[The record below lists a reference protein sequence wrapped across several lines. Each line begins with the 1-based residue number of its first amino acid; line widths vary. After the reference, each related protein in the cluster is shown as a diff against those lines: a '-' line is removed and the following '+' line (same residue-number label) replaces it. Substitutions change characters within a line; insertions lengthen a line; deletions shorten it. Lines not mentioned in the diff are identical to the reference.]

1 MQPNFSKVLPRSATK
16 WIKKRISQIKKTLK
30 IQQNWKWFNVQI
42 MICMRPKNLFLRQI
56 IFWPFHSFLIR
67 KNLVEIFMVPYLV
80 IRTDFGWE
88 YEVPVC
94 LQRLKI
100 NVSKF
105 KSHFERCNERNID
118 IFIFLVWLSFF
129 LIWLK
134 KFPKNIPILSLSF
147 YAASDAQIWSSNQAP
162 SLNQRKS
169 KSSSFTMPLHEWG
182 SYKIERLS
190 SHWHRCIKNG
200 SLWSSTEY

>member
-1 MQPNFSKVLPRSATK
+1 
-16 WIKKRISQIKKTLK
+16 
-30 IQQNWKWFNVQI
+30 

-67 KNLVEIFMVPYLV
+67 KNLVEIFMVLYLV

-100 NVSKF
+100 NVSKL

-118 IFIFLVWLSFF
+118 IFIFIVWLKLLFF
-129 LIWLK
+129 IWLK
-134 KFPKNIPILSLSF
+134 KLPEKYPESKSALLCSVRRTNLKFKPSAQPQPTQIQVQLIYDVLIRAGKLQNRAFVLSL
-147 YAASDAQIWSSNQAP
+147 A
-162 SLNQRKS
+162 
-169 KSSSFTMPLHEWG
+169 
-182 SYKIERLS
+182 
-190 SHWHRCIKNG
+190 
-200 SLWSSTEY
+200 

>member
-1 MQPNFSKVLPRSATK
+1 
-16 WIKKRISQIKKTLK
+16 
-30 IQQNWKWFNVQI
+30 

-67 KNLVEIFMVPYLV
+67 KNLVEIFMVLYLV

-105 KSHFERCNERNID
+105 ESHFERCNERNID
-118 IFIFLVWLSFF
+118 IFIFIVWLKILFF
-129 LIWLK
+129 IWLK
-134 KFPKNIPILSLSF
+134 KLPEKYPESKSALLCSVRRTNLKFKPSAQPQPTQIQVQLIYDALTQVGKLQNRAFVLSL
-147 YAASDAQIWSSNQAP
+147 A
-162 SLNQRKS
+162 
-169 KSSSFTMPLHEWG
+169 
-182 SYKIERLS
+182 
-190 SHWHRCIKNG
+190 
-200 SLWSSTEY
+200 